1 MRVKNYRVGERKMTS
16 AVKEY
21 LKYIVDLDPALFLCE
36 MRDKLYA
43 RFHVRFSISC
53 IHKTLT
59 GRKRADGKG
68 GLGYSLKLLTFK
80 AARACREERA
90 IYRNRL
96 RQIND
101 PRCLIFVDE
110 SSIDE
115 NSSRRRRGYGKR
127 GSPLARSMVLDS
139 EFASSGVKPFTLIA
153 AVDINGFVLSAC
165 ERIERKRSP
174 TDSDPT
180 RGTVDGVRFYQWVI
194 TRLVP
199 VLGNRVFGDARSTVV
214 MDNASIHKH
223 PGVVEAIYSF

>member
-1 MRVKNYRVGERKMTS
+1 
-16 AVKEY
+16 
-21 LKYIVDLDPALFLCE
+21 
-36 MRDKLYA
+36 
-43 RFHVRFSISC
+43 
-53 IHKTLT
+53 
-59 GRKRADGKG
+59 
-68 GLGYSLKLLTFK
+68 
-80 AARACREERA
+80 
-90 IYRNRL
+90 
-96 RQIND
+96 
-101 PRCLIFVDE
+101 
-110 SSIDE
+110 
-115 NSSRRRRGYGKR
+115 
-127 GSPLARSMVLDS
+127 MVLDS

-223 PGVVEAIYSF
+223 PGVVEAIYSAGAEIIWNAAYSPDLNPIERCFSYYKSFLRREMWAFRRFPEMMSTAALVNCVNRKIMCNLYNGKALDGCIRNVPEIEDEEKRSLIIALLAYYVIFLS